1 MKTREKSIGPRED
14 RPDKV
19 VGEELLRQ
27 LADAVGTG
35 QRDEVFDLAARLVS
49 VSNGRIR
56 RDPLTLA
63 EVANEMGVS
72 TRTLWRVLG
81 CDKPFPKPFRV
92 GRSLRWRRA
101 DIEKFTA
108 QPNDRR

>member
-1 MKTREKSIGPRED
+1 MKTCEKMIGPGEI

-19 VGEELLRQ
+19 VSEELLRQ
-27 LADAVGTG
+27 LANAVGTG
-35 QRDEVFDLAARLVS
+35 QRDEVFDLAARLVAAS
-49 VSNGRIR
+49 DGRIR

-63 EVANEMGVS
+63 EVASEMGVS

-81 CDKPFPKPFRV
+81 SDKPFPKPFRV

-101 DIEKFTA
+101 DIERFKA
-108 QPNDRR
+108 QPNSRR